1 MLQNESA
8 NEDVEHF
15 EDIEEETIDQKPTK
29 SSDAHNASKIVS
41 TGDSTNT
48 DGDSSQE
55 EDVSPASDSETDV
68 SDEEEDLLVAGG
80 FEDVKETKEIPD
92 LTKQQPQVSVGTSSL
107 PGGYNPRH
115 REPSYWYFH
124 NFTFVEMD

>member
-15 EDIEEETIDQKPTK
+15 EDIEEETTDQKPTK
-29 SSDAHNASKIVS
+29 SIETDNASKIVS
-41 TGDSTNT
+41 TSDSTNT

-55 EDVSPASDSETDV
+55 EDVSSASDSETDV

-80 FEDVKETKEIPD
+80 LEDVKEMKEIPD
-92 LTKQQPQVSVGTSSL
+92 LTKQQPQVSVGRSSL

-124 NFTFVEMD
+124 NFTFVELD

>member
-15 EDIEEETIDQKPTK
+15 EDIEEETVNEKTTK
-29 SSDAHNASKIVS
+29 STEADNASKIVS
-41 TGDSTNT
+41 FGDRTNT
-48 DGDSSQE
+48 EGDSSGE
-55 EDVSPASDSETDV
+55 EDVSLASDSETDV
-68 SDEEEDLLVAGG
+68 SDEEDFLVAGG
-80 FEDVKETKEIPD
+80 LEDAKETKEIPD
-92 LTKQQPQVSVGTSSL
+92 LTKQHPQVSDGRSSL

-124 NFTFVEMD
+124 NFIFLEMH